1 MYSIPGFED
10 IRAAYL
16 RDIRNQLPDAAVDA
30 DSDFYIRATAVAAAV
45 DGLYQ
50 HQLWIARQVLPDTA
64 DPEYLE
70 RHAALRGISRKPAIA
85 ASGELVVQGTP
96 GAVLPAGET
105 VRHVATGLT
114 FLTTAQAILGADGRA
129 VATVA
134 AAKAGVTPVF
144 TGEPVLFVQAPEGI
158 LSQAGLTL
166 SGGVAAETDA
176 ALLARLLDY
185 MQHPPGGGNV
195 YDYRR
200 WALTVAGISRAW
212 TFPNRRGLGTVDVAV
227 LGPDGPAAPSAIAAA
242 QAVVDE
248 NRPAACKD
256 TWVLSPTPVNVLV
269 KVAVRLDPAVTTL
282 ALYTAQ
288 LQDAL
293 ADVLADVPPGGVV
306 YRSKIEAVSSS
317 LPGVIDR
324 QVRVPQA
331 NFVAVVDAQRLEWP
345 RLGLV
350 EAEAL

>member
-1 MYSIPGFED
+1 MYAIPSFED

-16 RDIRNQLPDAAVDA
+16 RDIKNQLPDAATDA
-30 DSDFYIRATAVAAAV
+30 DSDFSIRGTAVAAAV

-70 RHAALRGISRKPAIA
+70 RHAALRGITRKPAIA
-85 ASGELVVQGTP
+85 ASGDLVVQGTP
-96 GAVLPAGET
+96 GAVIASGES
-105 VRHVATGLT
+105 VRHLATGLT
-114 FLTTAQAILGADGRA
+114 FQTTAQAVIGADGR
-129 VATVA
+129 VVVPVA
-134 AAKAGVTPVF
+134 AAKAGVMPTF
-144 TGEPVLFVQAPEGI
+144 AGEPVLFVQAPEGV

-166 SGGVAAETDA
+166 SGGLAAETDA
-176 ALLARLLDY
+176 ELLARLLDY
-185 MQHPPGGGNV
+185 MRHPPGGGNA

-212 TFPNRRGLGTVDVAV
+212 TFPNRRGLGSVDVAV
-227 LGPDGPAAPSAIAAA
+227 LGPDGPATPSAIAAA

-248 NRPAACKD
+248 KRPAACKD
-256 TWVLSPTPVNVLV
+256 AWVLTPTPVNVVV
-269 KVAVRLDPAVTTL
+269 KVAVRLDVSVTTL

-293 ADVLADVPPGGVV
+293 ESALADLSPGGVV

-324 QVRVPQA
+324 QVKVPQA
-331 NFVAVVDAQRLEWP
+331 NFVAVVDATRLEWP